1 MQDLFTQT
9 LDGRNASVR
18 ADLPRLLGRPARDLA
33 DVVAEAAGAGAWSEP
48 VGARG

>member
-1 MQDLFTQT
+1 MQDLFANT
-9 LDGRNASVR
+9 LDGRNASVTEDFR
-18 ADLPRLLGRPARDLA
+18 ASGRPARGLA